1 MVRTNQGGSVLG
13 FVIIGGVLAL
23 LLIGGVYF
31 VRQQSEVTPSRGI
44 SPTPTENQPREEQST
59 PNEETPPSNNENKST
74 EENKNNSQPQTETL
88 PGGGTNTGTT
98 ELPQT
103 GPAESFISVLLL
115 AVVAGLGVSYVRSRR
130 VLRSL

>member
-31 VRQQSEVTPSRGI
+31 VRQQSEATPSRGL

-59 PNEETPPSNNENKST
+59 PTEETPPNNNENSNA
-74 EENKNNSQPQTETL
+74 EEEANNSRPQSETL
-88 PGGGTNTGTT
+88 PGGGATNTT

-103 GPAESFISVLLL
+103 GPAESLATVLLL
-115 AVVAGLGVSYVRSRR
+115 AVLAGMGTSYVRSRR
-130 VLRSL
+130 ILRSL

>member
-31 VRQQSEVTPSRGI
+31 ARQQSEATSDRGI
-44 SPTPTENQPREEQST
+44 SPTPAENQPREEQSA
-59 PNEETPPSNNENKST
+59 PNEETPPANENSST
-74 EENKNNSQPQTETL
+74 EENAGNSQSQNETL
-88 PGGGTNTGTT
+88 PGGGVSTS

-103 GPAESFISVLLL
+103 GPAETLVAILIL
-115 AVVAGLGVSYVRSRR
+115 AMLAGTSASYVRSRR